1 MGTTIPMTLLNNT
14 AASRD
19 PSSLPLSHSIFYLK
33 KVIVSKQT
41 KFDLKHDFLRFT
53 TLLYFKQILK

>member
-19 PSSLPLSHSIFYLK
+19 SSSLPLSHSIFYLK
-33 KVIVSKQT
+33 KNYRIKT
-41 KFDLKHDFLRFT
+41 DK
-53 TLLYFKQILK
+53 ILI